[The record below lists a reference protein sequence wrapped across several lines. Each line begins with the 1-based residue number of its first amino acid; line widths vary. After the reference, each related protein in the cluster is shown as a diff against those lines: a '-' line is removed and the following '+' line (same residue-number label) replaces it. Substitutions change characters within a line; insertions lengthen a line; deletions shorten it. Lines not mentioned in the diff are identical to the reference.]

1 MPKMVQ
7 LSHSDIL
14 REQRKQARGI
24 HGGYFKMLVAW
35 LGVKLSRLPIPTRSL
50 RGKLFRSVFGQKYDS
65 LNEEEAE
72 FPIEDYRTLNA
83 VFTRGLKPECR
94 PIPETDSQYLVPCD
108 SRVQEAGEIDQDT
121 IFTAK
126 GIDYTLSSLCPE
138 IDTSCYHNGRYAI
151 LFLSPVDCHRVFTTQ
166 AGRVEEVLH
175 IPGYRLLVHP
185 PFQRKEYPT
194 FTLNE
199 RMVFRIETPLGSC
212 LLIMVAG
219 WGVGDITLPWDPDFH
234 YSSRTVTRKLYD
246 EPVELGR
253 CGWLA
258 TFNLGSTVIVITE
271 PNSASAALVK
281 ADEKLKYGQPL
292 FHFPK
297 SDEL

>member
-1 MPKMVQ
+1 MDKPT
-7 LSHSDIL
+7 HSDIL

-24 HGGYFKMLVAW
+24 HGGRVKMLIAW

-50 RGKLFRSVFGQKYDS
+50 RRKLFRSVFGQKYDS

-72 FPIEDYRTLNA
+72 FPIEEYRTLNA

-94 PIPETDSQYLVPCD
+94 PVPETDSQYLVPCD
-108 SRVQEAGEIDQDT
+108 SRVQETGAIDRET
-121 IFTAK
+121 ILTAK
-126 GIDYTLSSLCPE
+126 GIDYTLSSLSPE
-138 IDTSCYHNGRYAI
+138 IDTSRYHNGRYAI
-151 LFLSPVDCHRVFTTQ
+151 LFLSPVDCHRVFAPQ

-199 RMVFRIETPLGSC
+199 RMVFRIATPLGSC

-219 WGVGDITLPWDPDFH
+219 WGVGDITLPWDRDFQ
-234 YSSRTVTRKLYD
+234 YSSRTVTRKQYD
-246 EPVELGR
+246 KPVELGR

-271 PNSASAALVK
+271 PNSESEVLVK
-281 ADEKLKYGQPL
+281 EDEKLEYGQPL

-297 SDEL
+297 PVEL